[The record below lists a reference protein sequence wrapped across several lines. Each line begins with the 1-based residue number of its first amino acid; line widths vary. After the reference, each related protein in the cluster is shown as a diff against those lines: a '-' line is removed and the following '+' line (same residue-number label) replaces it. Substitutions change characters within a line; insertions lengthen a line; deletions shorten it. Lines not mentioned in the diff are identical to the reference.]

1 MISSTVQYK
10 VMGGEEEEEIEG
22 EGKRGGRFTRN
33 ASYILLLNIFL
44 LKLVPS

>member
-10 VMGGEEEEEIEG
+10 VMGGEEEEIEG
-22 EGKRGGRFTRN
+22 EGKRGGGRCTRN
-33 ASYILLLNIFL
+33 SSYILLLNIFL